1 MPCNSHKII
10 NNNDESAQSISRN
23 SLQQGPSLIVIR
35 EDKNVGQYRQ
45 ITDKWTRRK
54 ASWGWAKWNG
64 MLTELNCIVG
74 KTFHLHLILGSPGLL
89 PTSNRLLR
97 NVIKGGGV
105 GRTFIDRRGIHSSL
119 FGENMQLSLPN
130 SFEMSSGSRQ
140 DQEKNLQ
147 RRRLIKI

>member
-1 MPCNSHKII
+1 
-10 NNNDESAQSISRN
+10 
-23 SLQQGPSLIVIR
+23 
-35 EDKNVGQYRQ
+35 
-45 ITDKWTRRK
+45 
-54 ASWGWAKWNG
+54 

-89 PTSNRLLR
+89 LTSNRLLR

-119 FGENMQLSLPN
+119 FGENMQLSLPD